1 MATPVRFLARGRLRG
16 NGPAPPG
23 ADDSIYGNARLGRKT
38 KLLVKRLGADDVAIV
53 DHADLDRVAA

>member
-23 ADDSIYGNARLGRKT
+23 PDASIHGTARLGRKT
-38 KLLVKRLGADDVAIV
+38 KQLVKRLGAADVAII
-53 DHADLDRVAA
+53 DHADLA